1 MKTSRCADEREAPG
15 MDGQSR
21 RKYAVRRHVA
31 PQERPCDCSGAIA
44 QAVHA
49 RVMDDMVRREAT
61 GGPEAVRSIFT
72 GPAAREAGVKPI
84 AGGDAARG
92 PARPIRLTNVRV
104 FDGSGGPLREGLT
117 VLVDGDRI
125 KALAPV
131 AETVADAEI
140 VDCGGR
146 VVTPGLIDSHWHAT
160 LCAITQMAA
169 MTADVPYIHLLAA
182 REAERTLMRGFTTV
196 RDCGGPSFALRR
208 AIDEG
213 VLCGP
218 RIFLAGAMISQTSG
232 HGDFRM
238 RSEVPRPSSQIFG
251 FEASGISLLADGEA
265 EVLRRA
271 REQLLLGADH
281 VKMMAG
287 GGVTSTYDPIDSV
300 QFTEAELRA
309 GVQAAT
315 DWGAYVMTHVYVP
328 AGIQRAVRAGVRSIE
343 HGQLADEE
351 SARMMAGEGVWWSLQ
366 PFFADEDANVKTDP
380 SQRAAQKRIGAGT
393 RNAYELAQRFGIPTV
408 WGTDILFS
416 PQNLPTQGH
425 QLAKL
430 TQIFDPLTLLAMA
443 TGRAGDL
450 LEMSRA
456 RRGLPGRLGAIA
468 EGAMADLLVVDGDPS
483 VDLDFLCDPEANL
496 RLIMKGGEI
505 HKSTL

>member
-1 MKTSRCADEREAPG
+1 MPATARPALRQTPRDRRHAPG
-15 MDGQSR
+15 
-21 RKYAVRRHVA
+21 AA
-31 PQERPCDCSGAIA
+31 TPCGCSSVVA
-44 QAVHA
+44 QAVHW
-49 RVMDDMVRREAT
+49 RVMDDMARREAAQGPGAT
-61 GGPEAVRSIFT
+61 AAILGGPEARAMGVAPGAAAAAAGR
-72 GPAAREAGVKPI
+72 PADQA
-84 AGGDAARG
+84 
-92 PARPIRLTNVRV
+92 ARPIRFTNLRL
-104 FDGSGGPLREGLT
+104 FDGHGGPLREGLS
-117 VLVDGDRI
+117 VLVSGDRI
-125 KALAPV
+125 TALLPLAEEV
-131 AETVADAEI
+131 AEAEI

-146 VVTPGLIDSHWHAT
+146 VLMPGLIDSHWHAT
-160 LCAITQMAA
+160 LCAVTQMAA

-182 REAERTLMRGFTTV
+182 REAGHTLMRGVTTV

-213 VLCGP
+213 VVAGP

-238 RSEVPRPSSQIFG
+238 RAEVPRAPGHMFG
-251 FEASGISLLADGEA
+251 FEAAGMSILADGEA

-300 QFTEAELRA
+300 QFTEPELRA
-309 GVQAAT
+309 GVQAAA
-315 DWGAYVMTHVYVP
+315 DWGTYVMTHVYVP
-328 AGIQRAVRAGVRSIE
+328 AGIQRAIRAGVRSIE

-351 SARMMAGEGVWWSLQ
+351 TARIMAGEGVWWSLQ
-366 PFFADEDANVKTDP
+366 PFLADGDANVHADP
-380 SQRAAQKRIGAGT
+380 AARAAQQRIGAGT
-393 RNAYELAQRFGIPTV
+393 EAAYDLAQRFDISTV

-416 PQNLPTQGH
+416 PQNLPGQGR

-430 TQIFDPLTLLAMA
+430 AKLMDPLTLLSTA

-456 RRGLPGRLGAIA
+456 RRGLPGRLGAI
-468 EGAMADLLVVDGDPS
+468 EPGAMADLLVADGDPAAS
-483 VDLDFLCDPEANL
+483 LDFLADPEDNL
-496 RLIMKGGEI
+496 RFIMKGGHV
-505 HKSTL
+505 HKRTL